1 MINVY
6 PVMIKNLLKIVLFN
20 TLFAKEGPDTYWY
33 SSASC

>member
-20 TLFAKEGPDTYWY
+20 TLFAKEGRDT
-33 SSASC
+33 

>member
-20 TLFAKEGPDTYWY
+20 TLFAKEGLDT
-33 SSASC
+33 